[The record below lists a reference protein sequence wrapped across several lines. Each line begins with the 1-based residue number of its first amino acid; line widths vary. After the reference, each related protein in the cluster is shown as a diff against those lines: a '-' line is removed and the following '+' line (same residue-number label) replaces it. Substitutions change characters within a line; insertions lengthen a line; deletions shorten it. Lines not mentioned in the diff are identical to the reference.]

1 MQSEA
6 ADKVSNPRANNET
19 GASSS
24 STDIPRSYLLVHNV
38 SKKHNIGTLSRS
50 CTAFGVTQVCIVGQN
65 AYNTFGSHGAA
76 EYVDIRHFWK
86 LEDAA
91 KYLKVSGSKDEG
103 GVGLARKKLHVSK
116 RVSWAFLRF

>member
-1 MQSEA
+1 MQPPNAAAAGNNLLEA
-6 ADKVSNPRANNET
+6 ELPK
-19 GASSS
+19 
-24 STDIPRSYLLVHNV
+24 SYLLVHNV

-76 EYVDIRHFWK
+76 EHVDIRHFWK

-91 KYLKVSGSKDEG
+91 KYLKVRTFK
-103 GVGLARKKLHVSK
+103 VGDLV
-116 RVSWAFLRF
+116 